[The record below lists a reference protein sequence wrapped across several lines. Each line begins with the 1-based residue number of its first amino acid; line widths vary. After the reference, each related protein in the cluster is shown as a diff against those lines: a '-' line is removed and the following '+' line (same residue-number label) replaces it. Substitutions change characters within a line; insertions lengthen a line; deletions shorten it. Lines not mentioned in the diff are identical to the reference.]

1 MAIDIFSPRQISAAL
16 MLSGHCPNKLMPCRT
31 CFIWAN
37 SWSTKVFN
45 CASGNPG
52 WAAASPVKSSAK
64 IRSASLILGK
74 ASWPLMVFS
83 IIATRW
89 LVILAGAERTVATCP
104 CLALLSRISAIRRK
118 RSAFAT
124 DVPPNFNTRMV
135 VTSLP
140 LVEKKSPHCQV
151 RAFFCV
157 SCTRQPAPL
166 PVVMVMVVVMVVLM
180 RFMDVVYSVIFICL
194 CAMPILVKVFSD
206 LSQ

>member
-45 CASGNPG
+45 CASGNPA
-52 WAAASPVKSSAK
+52 WAAASPVRSSAK

-104 CLALLSRISAIRRK
+104 CLALLSRISATRRK

-140 LVEKKSPHCQV
+140 LVEKKARTVRCGLFSVFPVRVSPH
-151 RAFFCV
+151 RY
-157 SCTRQPAPL
+157 L
-166 PVVMVMVVVMVVLM
+166 W
-180 RFMDVVYSVIFICL
+180 
-194 CAMPILVKVFSD
+194 
-206 LSQ
+206 

>member
-37 SWSTKVFN
+37 SWSTKVFS

-52 WAAASPVKSSAK
+52 WAAASPVRSSAK

-104 CLALLSRISAIRRK
+104 CLALLSRISATRRK

-140 LVEKKSPHCQV
+140 LVEKKARTVRCGLFSVFPVRVSPH
-151 RAFFCV
+151 RY
-157 SCTRQPAPL
+157 L
-166 PVVMVMVVVMVVLM
+166 W
-180 RFMDVVYSVIFICL
+180 
-194 CAMPILVKVFSD
+194 
-206 LSQ
+206 